1 MSEQPAGEKTFAPT
15 EKRLTDAAK
24 KGDVLR
30 SKDAGT
36 AATTLLGGAWLALAG
51 PWLFGDLQSLTREAF
66 QFDVRDLRDFGP
78 ETLLMEGLLLAIPA
92 ILTLAVP
99 VIIVTLISQ
108 LAFGRG
114 RFVTDNLKPKGNRI
128 NPLNG
133 LKRMFGPQGLIEMG
147 KGFLKII
154 LLGAIAL
161 WWWYSSMETLIGLG
175 RGNLSAQLSAAWDA
189 IVSLIFALSGGLVI
203 IALVDLPIQWVRQQG
218 RLKMTHQE
226 MRDENKE
233 TEGSPEMKAARR
245 QRQHDIAKGS
255 VAGAMRDAQFVITNP
270 THFAVALTYDPT
282 KASAPIVL
290 AKGRGDKAMAMK
302 QLAHEMELPTLEYP
316 QLARSVYY
324 TTRERQVICED
335 LYGAI
340 ASVLAY
346 VMSLKRGETPL
357 RPDIEVPEALRFDTE
372 GRVSNAGAINA
383 GPIDAG
389 AVNPGA
395 AAPL

>member
-36 AATTLLGGAWLALAG
+36 AAVMILGGAWLAFAG
-51 PWLFGDLQSLTREAF
+51 PWLLGDLQGLAREAF

-78 ETLLMEGLLLAIPA
+78 ETLLMEGLLLTVPA

-114 RFVTDNLKPKGNRI
+114 RFVTDNLKAKGNRI

-133 LKRMFGPQGLIEMG
+133 LKRMFGPQGAIEMG
-147 KGFLKII
+147 KGLLKIV
-154 LLGAIAL
+154 LLGAIAV

-233 TEGSPEMKAARR
+233 SEGSPEMKAARR
-245 QRQHDIAKGS
+245 QRQRDIATGS

-270 THFAVALTYDPT
+270 THFAVALTYDPA

-302 QLAHEMELPTLEYP
+302 ELALELDLPMLEIP

-324 TTRERQVICED
+324 TTRERQIICED
-335 LYGAI
+335 LYGAV

-346 VMSLKRGETPL
+346 VFSLKRGETP
-357 RPDIEVPEALRFDTE
+357 PVPMVDVPAALRFDAD
-372 GRVSNAGAINA
+372 GRLS
-383 GPIDAG
+383 
-389 AVNPGA
+389 VNPA
-395 AAPL
+395 ANAPLSDR